1 MSQKKNKQKNKSE
14 VSAVGIGLKAIWIS
28 ISTVLK
34 LVFAVVLI
42 ICCIGG
48 GLLLGV
54 FAGCIITTE
63 PVTEEQLDLS
73 YKGAPTQ
80 ILDKD
85 GNVLAT
91 IQGSDTINR
100 ELVEFDQV
108 PTDLFNA
115 FIAVEDE
122 RFYSH
127 PGVDIKRSVAAALG
141 FVIPS
146 LDSHGGST
154 ITQQV
159 IKNITGDDSM
169 SVPRKIREQWRALQL
184 EKDLS
189 KEDILELY
197 VNVIYMGSNLYG
209 VQTASQAYFNK
220 DVSDLSLA
228 ECAFL
233 AGITNNPSKYNPLT
247 TIGRANCY
255 KRQIHILD
263 MMLKCGFITDEQ
275 YIQAIQDDLIIN
287 DDYRQEAKKAAIY
300 SYFVDAVLTDA
311 KEALI
316 EAGYSKTEA
325 SDIIYNQ
332 GVTIYSTQDSRIQQI
347 FDEEFCNLD
356 NFPVNHLYTSTA
368 DMAQAASVLID
379 PTNGHILAMYGGYGE
394 KTTSLSFNFATRA
407 KRQPGSA
414 IKPILVYA
422 PLIDAGIIS
431 PSTITDDIPVYY
443 NYQTPELVWPKN
455 SYSQHR
461 GLVTTQWAIQQ
472 SSNVVAVSL
481 FKDNMSRCLNHL
493 KTLGI
498 DRTDEMYLS
507 TALGGLNQGV
517 TPLEMTAAYVPFANG
532 GTYYT
537 PITFT
542 KICDTNGGL
551 ILSNE
556 PKASTVYEKA
566 GTTTLMTEMLQS
578 VVTNGTG
585 TAAAIKNGAGQ
596 KIAVAGKTGT
606 TTSSVDYWFAG
617 YTPYYTCSVWYG
629 YEFNKPIST
638 AEKGAAA
645 KLWAA
650 IMSRVHENLSPRP
663 FTTSS
668 EGLVSCTICKYSG
681 MLPSAICNSDPRG
694 DAIITATFISG
705 TEPTQTCQVHQ
716 TVTICTR
723 ARDDAGKYYRASE
736 YCKDYTKKEITGTY
750 REISDLSYQY
760 MILEDAFPRDW
771 DYELTHSLEVCPF
784 CTAVF
789 GGITPPAG
797 GEGTGDEGVGGD
809 ENPGE
814 TSGNTAEIIINTFNP
829 QYSYNWYK
837 LSKNGVIIK

>member
-1 MSQKKNKQKNKSE
+1 MAQKKNKQKNKE
-14 VSAVGIGLKAIWIS
+14 EKSAVGIGLKVVWIS
-28 ISTVLK
+28 FSSVLK
-34 LVFAVVLI
+34 LVLAVVLI

-73 YKGAPTQ
+73 YQGAPTQ
-80 ILDKD
+80 ILDLD

-100 ELVEFDQV
+100 ELVEYDQV
-108 PTDLFNA
+108 PMDLYHA
-115 FIAVEDE
+115 FIAIEDE

-127 PGVDIKRSVAAALG
+127 IGVDIKRSVSAALG

-159 IKNITGDDSM
+159 IKNITGDNSM

-184 EKDLS
+184 EKELS

-209 VQTASQAYFNK
+209 VQTASRAYFNK

-255 KRQIHILD
+255 KRQINILD
-263 MMLKCGFITDEQ
+263 MMLECGFITDEQ
-275 YIQAIQDDLIIN
+275 YIDAIQTDLVIN

-300 SYFVDAVLTDA
+300 SYFVDEVLTDA

-316 EAGYSKTEA
+316 EAGYSKSEA

-332 GVTIYSTQDSRIQQI
+332 GVTIYSTQDSDIQKI
-347 FDEEFCNLD
+347 FDEEFCNLE
-356 NFPVNHLYTSTA
+356 NFPVNHLYTSSS

-379 PTNGHILAMYGGYGE
+379 QTNGYVLAMYGGYGE

-407 KRQPGSA
+407 KRQPGSS
-414 IKPILVYA
+414 IKPILIYG
-422 PLIDAGIIS
+422 PLVDKGIIS

-455 SYSQHR
+455 SYSEHR

-481 FKDNMSRCLNHL
+481 FKDNMSFCLNHL
-493 KTLGI
+493 KKLGI
-498 DRTDEMYLS
+498 DRTNETYLS

-517 TPLEMTAAYVPFANG
+517 TPLELTAAYVPFANG
-532 GTYYT
+532 GTYYE

-542 KICDTNGGL
+542 KICDTNGGV
-551 ILSNE
+551 ILTNE
-556 PKASTVYEKA
+556 AKASVVYENA
-566 GTTTLMTEMLQS
+566 GTTTLMTDMLET
-578 VVTNGTG
+578 VVTDGTG
-585 TAAAIKNGAGQ
+585 KAAAIKNGAGQ

-606 TTSSVDYWFAG
+606 TTNSVDYWFAG

-629 YEFNKPIST
+629 YELNKPISS

-645 KLWAA
+645 ELWAA
-650 IMSRVHENLSPRP
+650 VMSRVHENLSPKS
-663 FTTSS
+663 FTSS
-668 EGLVSCTICKYSG
+668 STGLVSCTICKYSG
-681 MLPSAICNSDPRG
+681 MLPSAECSKDPRG
-694 DAIITATFISG
+694 NAITTATFLAG
-705 TEPTQTCQVHQ
+705 TEPTQTCTTHQ
-716 TVTICTR
+716 TVTICVR
-723 ARDDAGKYYRASE
+723 AKDEAGKYYRASP
-736 YCKDYTKKEITGTY
+736 YCKEYTTKQITGTY
-750 REISDLSYQY
+750 RDISDMSYQY
-760 MILEDAFPRDW
+760 MILEEEFPRDW
-771 DYELTHSLEVCPF
+771 EYELTHSLEVCPF
-784 CTAVF
+784 CTAIY
-789 GGITPPAG
+789 GGGGTAPVPGGDQTPGDSGVITPQS
-797 GEGTGDEGVGGD
+797 V
-809 ENPGE
+809 
-814 TSGNTAEIIINTFNP
+814 
-829 QYSYNWYK
+829 QYSYAWNYN
-837 LSKNGVIIK
+837 SKQTVE